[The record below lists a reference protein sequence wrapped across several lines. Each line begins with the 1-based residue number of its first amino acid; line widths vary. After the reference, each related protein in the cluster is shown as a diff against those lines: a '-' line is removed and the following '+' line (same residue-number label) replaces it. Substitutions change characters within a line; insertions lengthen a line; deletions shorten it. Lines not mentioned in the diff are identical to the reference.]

1 IHQFIPTSISTNAY
15 GHHFITGT
23 TQGRTEHAILFGDT
37 VSVNNYNGFISKMGV
52 SGCGTTLVNNTEINN
67 PTKSKQA
74 SLIIYP
80 NPATNTLH
88 ISGIRPKSI
97 VKIYDVLG
105 HLIIE
110 KESEYNMTLNTSQL
124 SEGIYTI
131 IAQSNNSRSINKV
144 VITK

>member
-1 IHQFIPTSISTNAY
+1 EINIPTT
-15 GHHFITGT
+15 
-23 TQGRTEHAILFGDT
+23 
-37 VSVNNYNGFISKMGV
+37 
-52 SGCGTTLVNNTEINN
+52 
-67 PTKSKQA
+67 SKQA

-88 ISGIRPKSI
+88 ISGISHKSI

-105 HLIIE
+105 KLIIE

-124 SEGIYTI
+124 SAGIYTI
-131 IAQSNNSRSINKV
+131 ITQSNNSRSINKV